1 MASLNKAMK
10 LIPSLSLVVLIAVMI
25 SCNEVEKA
33 SSEAKQAPLNLIPK
47 ATTVE
52 TGDDAIKIE
61 EAVTYTDG
69 ATKSGD
75 KVFFSLITD
84 PELGD
89 EGYEINVTPESITVS
104 ANKPAGFF
112 YGAQTLNQI
121 GVKSSDGIEYATG
134 KIRDYPTFGWR
145 GSMLDVARHFFSVE
159 DVKDYI
165 DKIAYYK
172 MNVLHLHLSDDQ
184 GWRIEIKSWPK
195 LTEVGGQTQVGGGG
209 GGFYTQE
216 QFKDIV
222 EYAAARFVTIIPE
235 IDMPSHIN
243 AALAAYPELYCK
255 GVGKKP
261 ELYEGTEVGF
271 STLCRQDGEIEA
283 YTLKFVNDIVR
294 EISQMTPSPYFH
306 IGGDEAHV
314 TDHDDYIAFINSF
327 KKIVQANGKQM
338 IGWEEIAQANIGPG
352 DIAQFWTKKE
362 HAAAAAQKGAK
373 IIMSPSTKVY
383 LDMKYDSTIKNIG
396 YDWAALIE
404 VDDSYTWKVED
415 MIPGVSL
422 DNVAGI
428 EAPLWS
434 ETLKSMDD
442 VEFLLFPRLPGI
454 AEIGWSKQDRDWE
467 EYKVRLGKHGKK
479 MEELGINFY
488 RSPKVPWVAAN

>member
-1 MASLNKAMK
+1 MK
-10 LIPSLSLVVLIAVMI
+10 LLPQLSFIVLVVLLI
-25 SCNEVEKA
+25 SCSEKEKA
-33 SSEAKQAPLNLIPK
+33 SSEAKQAPFDLIPK
-47 ATTVE
+47 ARVVE
-52 TGDDAIKIE
+52 TGDDALTISE
-61 EAVTYTDG
+61 PVTYTEG
-69 ATKSGD
+69 ATKSGS
-75 KVFFSLITD
+75 KVFFSIVSD

-89 EGYEINVTPESITVS
+89 EGYEINVTTESITVS
-104 ANKPAGFF
+104 ANKPAGLF
-112 YGAQTLNQI
+112 YGTQTLNQI
-121 GVKSSDGIEYATG
+121 GVKNSDGIEYAVG

-222 EYAAARFVTIIPE
+222 AYAAARFITIIPE

-243 AALAAYPELYCK
+243 AALAAYPELHCN

-261 ELYEGTEVGF
+261 ELYEGVEVGF
-271 STLCRQDGEIEA
+271 STLCRADGEIEA

-294 EISQMTPSPYFH
+294 EISAMSPSPYFH

-314 TDHDDYIAFINSF
+314 TKKEDYIAFINSF
-327 KKIVQANGKQM
+327 KKIVEANGKHM
-338 IGWEEIAQANIGPG
+338 IGWEEISQANIGAG
-352 DIAQFWTKKE
+352 DIAQHWHSKE
-362 HAAAAAQKGAK
+362 MASAAAQKGAK

-404 VDDSYTWKVED
+404 VDDSYMWKVEE
-415 MIPGVSL
+415 MIPGVNL
-422 DNVAGI
+422 DNVAGV
-428 EAPLWS
+428 EAPLWG
-434 ETLKSMDD
+434 ETLKTMDD
-442 VEFLLFPRLPGI
+442 IEFLLFPRLPGI
-454 AEIGWSKQDRDWE
+454 AEIGWSAQDRNWD

-479 MEELGINFY
+479 MEEMNINFY
-488 RSPKVPWVAAN
+488 RSPKVPWVTQ

>member
-1 MASLNKAMK
+1 MK
-10 LIPSLSLVVLIAVMI
+10 LISSLSSVVLVTLLI
-25 SCNEVEKA
+25 SCSNPKTA
-33 SSEAKQAPLNLIPK
+33 SPEAKQAPLDLIPK
-47 ATTVE
+47 ASLVE
-52 TGDDAIKIE
+52 TGNVALIVTQPIE
-61 EAVTYTDG
+61 YKEG

-75 KVFFSLITD
+75 NVFFSLITD
-84 PELGD
+84 AELGE
-89 EGYEINVTPESITVS
+89 EGYQIEITGESITVS
-104 ANKPAGFF
+104 ANKPAGLF
-112 YGAQTLNQI
+112 YGVQTLKQM
-121 GVKSSDGIEYATG
+121 GVKTEEGTEYAVG

-159 DVKDYI
+159 DVKHYI
-165 DKIAYYK
+165 DMISYYK
-172 MNVLHLHLSDDQ
+172 INVLHLHLSDDQ

-216 QFKDIV
+216 QYKDIV
-222 EYAAARFVTIIPE
+222 AYAAAHFVTIIPE

-243 AALAAYPELYCK
+243 AALASYPELYCK
-255 GVGKKP
+255 GVGKAP
-261 ELYEGTEVGF
+261 ALYEGTEVGF
-271 STLCRQDGEIEA
+271 STLCRADGEIEA

-294 EISQMTPSPYFH
+294 DIAEMTPSPYFH

-314 TDHDDYIAFINSF
+314 TKKEDYIAFINSF
-327 KKIVQANGKQM
+327 KKIVEANGKHM
-338 IGWEEIAQANIGPG
+338 IGWEEISQGNIGAG
-352 DIAQFWTKKE
+352 DIAQHWHSKE
-362 HAAAAAQKGAK
+362 HAAVAAQKGAK

-404 VDDSYTWKVED
+404 VDDAYTWKVED

-422 DNVAGI
+422 DNVVGV

-434 ETLKSMDD
+434 ETLKTMDD
-442 VEFLLFPRLPGI
+442 IEFLLFPRLPGI

-479 MEELGINFY
+479 MTEMDINFY
-488 RSPKVPWVAAN
+488 KSPKVPWVE